1 MKSLLSVYEK
11 YKNLTDKNTGHSYI
25 SNVYEKL
32 LHDTQD
38 TCLNV
43 LEIGIDKYGSIK
55 LWHEYFSNATI
66 YGVDIIDLQEID
78 DERIKL
84 FKNDAYDIN
93 FVDSLPNNFDLIIDD
108 GPHTLDS
115 MVKFLQH
122 YQSKLNDRGILII
135 EDIQKINWIETL
147 KSYILPENIKNYK
160 VYDLRSIKR
169 RHDDILL
176 IIDKRKNLSSN
187 EIS

>member
-11 YKNLTDKNTGHSYI
+11 YKELTDKNTGHSYI
-25 SNVYEKL
+25 SSVYEDL
-32 LHDTQD
+32 LNDIQD

-43 LEIGIDKYGSIK
+43 LEIGIDQGGSIK
-55 LWHEYFSNATI
+55 LWKEYFSNATI
-66 YGVDIIDLQEID
+66 YGIDIIDLQEID

-115 MVKFLQH
+115 MIKFLQH
-122 YQSKLNDRGILII
+122 YQSKLNNNGILII
-135 EDIQKINWIETL
+135 EDIQDMNWIEIL
-147 KSYILPENIKNYK
+147 KLHISPENIQNYR
-160 VYDLRSIKR
+160 VYDLREVKR

-176 IIDKRKNLSSN
+176 IIDKRNKS
-187 EIS
+187 

>member
-55 LWHEYFSNATI
+55 LWHEYFSNPTYLNLVESKFGSQSRLNLEDMAK
-66 YGVDIIDLQEID
+66 
-78 DERIKL
+78 IKL
-84 FKNDAYDIN
+84 
-93 FVDSLPNNFDLIIDD
+93 
-108 GPHTLDS
+108 
-115 MVKFLQH
+115 
-122 YQSKLNDRGILII
+122 
-135 EDIQKINWIETL
+135 
-147 KSYILPENIKNYK
+147 
-160 VYDLRSIKR
+160 
-169 RHDDILL
+169 
-176 IIDKRKNLSSN
+176 KRKLLGD
-187 EIS
+187 